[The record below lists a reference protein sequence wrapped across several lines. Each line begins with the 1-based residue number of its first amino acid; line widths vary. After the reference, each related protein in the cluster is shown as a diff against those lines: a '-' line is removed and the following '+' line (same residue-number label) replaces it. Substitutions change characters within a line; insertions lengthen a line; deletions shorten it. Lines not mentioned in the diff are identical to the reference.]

1 MQHKFDPR
9 KLDGVGRDFQE
20 FQKNL
25 RSTLDRF
32 EPFLTDVKHNEG
44 NGTVEGL
51 LTYLDMSQ
59 VRT

>member
-32 EPFLTDVKHNEG
+32 EPFLADVKHNEG

-51 LTYLDMSQ
+51 LTPKLGNSA
-59 VRT
+59 VS